1 VLPQLPQSNL
11 KKAGGGRQEAAGGSK
26 RQENR
31 GEQRRTEEN
40 RVGVSPVQPG
50 KEYVGGGR
58 RQEEYLSNDAAIASE
73 VSGDES
79 EPVPVQRAVSGLE
92 HHLPSPITLL

>member
-1 VLPQLPQSNL
+1 
-11 KKAGGGRQEAAGGSK
+11 
-26 RQENR
+26 
-31 GEQRRTEEN
+31 
-40 RVGVSPVQPG
+40 VQPG